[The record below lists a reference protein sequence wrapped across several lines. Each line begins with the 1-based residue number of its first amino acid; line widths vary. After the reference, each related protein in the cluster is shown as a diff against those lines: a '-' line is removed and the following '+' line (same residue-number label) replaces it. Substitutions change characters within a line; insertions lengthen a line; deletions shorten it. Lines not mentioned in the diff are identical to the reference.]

1 MAITAGAVG
10 DRSLATLVALIDVA
24 AESGS
29 SAERNIAK
37 GTLLL
42 I

>member
-1 MAITAGAVG
+1 MSITAGAVG
-10 DRSLATLVALIDVA
+10 DRSLAALVALIDVA

-29 SAERNIAK
+29 SAERNITK
-37 GTLLL
+37 CTLLL